1 MGSPEVER
9 RAALREKLVALV
21 NSCDSLD
28 RTRLMIED
36 FVGHMGGNAQPSH
49 AGDASPPQIMNSPSS
64 RPRELIENTFRSAE
78 FLERPGSEQR
88 EDQRTIP
95 VCALQY
101 GQRLFGE
108 VDDVCLSILRP

>member
-21 NSCDSLD
+21 NSCDSRD

-49 AGDASPPQIMNSPSS
+49 AGDASPPQIMNSPSGHS
-64 RPRELIENTFRSAE
+64 RELIEDTFGSAE
-78 FLERPGSEQR
+78 FLERLGSEQR
-88 EDQRTIP
+88 EDERPP
-95 VCALQY
+95 VVRALHR
-101 GQRLFGE
+101 G
-108 VDDVCLSILRP
+108 